1 MAYTSL
7 MDMFDG
13 GGAGRSG
20 ATFQGGGI
28 LSALA
33 NTVARPLGAR
43 QRQSNNLSNMIRQLQ
58 TGGMS
63 NNSIPNII
71 DMTGEVEDLSEVG
84 IPEKINVRELDDLTF
99 EEFQERAKPIFLE
112 RGVEPSF
119 DIMMKAYVN
128 YLNRP

>member
-58 TGGMS
+58 TGEMS
-63 NNSIPNII
+63 NSSIRQ
-71 DMTGEVEDLSEVG
+71 DDFSGLQREA
-84 IPEKINVRELDDLTF
+84 IPISKLELDDLTF

>member
-20 ATFQGGGI
+20 ATFQGGGL

-33 NTVARPLGAR
+33 NRFANPIGY
-43 QRQSNNLSNMIRQLQ
+43 QRRTSENLSNMINQLQ
-58 TGGMS
+58 SGEMA
-63 NNSIPNII
+63 NKSIPNII
-71 DMTGEVEDLSEVG
+71 DMTGEVTDVSGVG
-84 IPEKINVRELDDLTF
+84 IPEKINVSELDDISFKEFSELALPVF
-99 EEFQERAKPIFLE
+99 EEK
-112 RGVEPSF
+112 GVTPSY
-119 DIMMKAYVN
+119 DDLLRAYVN

>member
-20 ATFQGGGI
+20 ATFQGGGL

-33 NTVARPLGAR
+33 NRFAKPIGS
-43 QRQSNNLSNMIRQLQ
+43 QRRSSENLSNMINQLHS
-58 TGGMS
+58 GGMS
-63 NNSIPNII
+63 NKSIPNII
-71 DMTGEVEDLSEVG
+71 DMTGEVTDLSGVG
-84 IPEKINVRELDDLTF
+84 IPEKINVSELDDISFKEFSELALPVF
-99 EEFQERAKPIFLE
+99 EEK
-112 RGVEPSF
+112 GVTPSY
-119 DIMMKAYVN
+119 DDLLRAYVN